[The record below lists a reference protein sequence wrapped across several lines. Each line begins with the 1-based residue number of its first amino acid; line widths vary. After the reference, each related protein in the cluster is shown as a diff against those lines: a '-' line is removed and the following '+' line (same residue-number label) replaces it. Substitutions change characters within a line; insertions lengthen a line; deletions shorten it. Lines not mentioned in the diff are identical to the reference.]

1 MNVVIDTNVLVS
13 SLWSR
18 NGTCSKILYKV
29 LNYDL
34 TILYDQRIISEYKM
48 VLERPKFR
56 FTKEEVKSL
65 IDFIRIEGLCIVP
78 NPLNIEFIDESD
90 KKFYEV
96 AKYMKCPLITGNK
109 KHFPDEDG
117 ILSPVEFLERYK

>member
-13 SLWSR
+13 SLWSK

-34 TILYDQRIISEYKM
+34 TIVYDQRIISEYKI
-48 VLERPKFR
+48 VLERPKFG
-56 FTKEEVKSL
+56 FTKDEVKSI
-65 IDFIRIEGLCIVP
+65 IDFIKNEGLCIVP

-96 AKYMKCPLITGNK
+96 AKTMNCKLITGNK
-109 KHFPDEDG
+109 KHFPDEKDVLLPG
-117 ILSPVEFLERYK
+117 EFER

>member
-18 NGTCSKILYKV
+18 NGTCSKIIYKV

-34 TILYDQRIISEYKM
+34 TIVYDQRIISEYKT
-48 VLERPKFR
+48 VLERPKFG
-56 FTKEEVKSL
+56 FTKDEVKSL
-65 IDFIRIEGLCIVP
+65 IDFIKIEGLCIVP
-78 NPLNIEFIDESD
+78 NPLNIKFADESD

-109 KHFPDEDG
+109 KHFPDEDE
-117 ILSPVEFLERYK
+117 ILSPMEFLERYK